1 MMKIVGEF
9 IMGTPLTM
17 FDKVSFDLKND
28 NFLFVSYSHLDD
40 TAVYEIL
47 NSLYDSHVNYWY
59 DTKLRVGDE
68 WDNVVNNII
77 NNSHCVGTLFF
88 LSKNYIKSD
97 SCKKEYETIKKLNHL
112 VIPILLEGENVSS
125 LYNNLSKNEIA
136 IDNNDEDFLFK
147 DNVLFYNYQ
156 KDSIDKILITL
167 REKTKRV
174 INDKSGLIQI
184 LLEKKITYNQN
195 NFYLLNFGLF
205 PQNNPLTLNR
215 YANDRIIEDEYSL
228 KYYGC
233 KKDNKFYPF
242 EQIAWKILD
251 VDEQDVYLIS
261 NNCFLAAYGNKND
274 ILKVLNDFYNVAFN
288 DIEKENISLSYLDYQ
303 TYQKYYDQIA
313 NQNYEFSKLY
323 LTNYPYFK
331 NIFWIVKDDKV
342 LLMNNDLT
350 NIVDTV
356 NNYED
361 VIAGILPIIK
371 IKINYIK

>member
-1 MMKIVGEF
+1 
-9 IMGTPLTM
+9 MGTPLTM

>member
-1 MMKIVGEF
+1 
-9 IMGTPLTM
+9 MGTPLTM

-77 NNSHCVGTLFF
+77 NNIHCVGTLFF

-112 VIPILLEGENVSS
+112 VIPILLEGENVNS
-125 LYNNLSKNEIA
+125 LYNNLNKNEIA
-136 IDNNDEDFLFK
+136 IDKTAEDFLFK
-147 DNVLFYNYQ
+147 DNVLFYKYQ

-350 NIVDTV
+350 NIVDIV